1 MDDDA
6 FQFLGSIFLLIL
18 LVIFSALGFFNMGA
32 YFARKYAIN
41 ETTISC
47 IEKPQD
53 CKERYEFIKLAEKLG
68 EY

>member
-1 MDDDA
+1 MDTDA
-6 FQFLGSIFLLIL
+6 YQFLGSIFLFIL
-18 LVIFSALGFFNMGA
+18 LLIFSAFGFFNMGA

-47 IEKPQD
+47 IEKPQE
-53 CKERYEFIKLAEKLG
+53 CKDRYEYLKLAEKLG

>member
-1 MDDDA
+1 
-6 FQFLGSIFLLIL
+6 
-18 LVIFSALGFFNMGA
+18 MGA

>member
-1 MDDDA
+1 MDTDEYNT
-6 FQFLGSIFLLIL
+6 LGFIFLFIL
-18 LVIFSALGFFNMGA
+18 LLIFSAFGFFNMGA

-47 IEKPQD
+47 IEKPQE
-53 CKERYEFIKLAEKLG
+53 CKDRYEYLKLAEKLG

>member
-1 MDDDA
+1 MDDPEA
-6 FQFLGSIFLLIL
+6 SALGFVFVFIL
-18 LVIFSALGFFNMGA
+18 LLIFSAFGFFNMGA

-47 IEKPQD
+47 VENPNV

-68 EY
+68 E

>member
-1 MDDDA
+1 M
-6 FQFLGSIFLLIL
+6 FFFIL
-18 LVIFSALGFFNMGA
+18 LVIFSAFGFFNMGA

-41 ETTISC
+41 DTTISC